1 MADTT
6 ESRTSRSDSPLCS
19 SGSEGNDDPF
29 EKETNEQPPGSPSR
43 KARPRKLSE
52 RAGKVKSKTVY
63 TVGRPPWYDSTG
75 QLQKAFMIGLC
86 GGSASGKTTVAK
98 RIISELGVPWVII
111 LSLDSFYK
119 VLTPEQHAAAQNN
132 EYNFDHPNSFDFD
145 LAVETLAKLKEGKSV
160 QVPIYDFTTHSRLAK
175 QKTVYGANVVIFE
188 GIMTFA
194 SKELLELLDMKIF
207 VDTDSDLRLA
217 RRLKRDISE
226 RGRDLSGVL
235 KQYDTF
241 VKPMFEQY
249 IAPFM
254 KISDIVVPWEG
265 ENTVAINLIVQHVR
279 TQLEKRGFNF
289 RSKLVTAHKGEPLP
303 NSLHIVEDT
312 PQHRGLQA
320 IIRDKDCPRDDFV
333 FYSQRLMRILIEK
346 AMSLLPFKTHTCTT
360 VHGGKYNG
368 IRFAGTGICGVSIL
382 RAGEALEDALVSV
395 AKDVKIGKILIQ
407 TNRDTHEPELHY
419 LRLPKDI
426 GKDHVLLMDATV
438 ASGAA
443 ALMAIRIL
451 LDHDVKEE
459 NIMFVSLIMA
469 KPGVHSIAHAF
480 PKVKIVTTAVD
491 PETNESYHIIPG
503 IGNFGNR
510 YFGTEF
516 E

>member
-1 MADTT
+1 MADVT
-6 ESRTSRSDSPLCS
+6 EKENIRSDSPIYS
-19 SGSEGNDDPF
+19 SGSESNEDVWDDEVSP
-29 EKETNEQPPGSPSR
+29 QPPSSPNCNGRSR
-43 KARPRKLSE
+43 KVSE
-52 RAGKVKSKTVY
+52 RTGKTRSKAVY
-63 TVGRPPWYDSTG
+63 TVGRPPWYDSNG
-75 QLQKAFMIGLC
+75 QLKQAFMIGIC

-98 RIISELGVPWVII
+98 KIINELGIPWVII

-119 VLTPEQHAAAQNN
+119 VLTPEQHEAAVRN
-132 EYNFDHPNSFDFD
+132 EYNFDHPDAFDFD
-145 LAVETLAKLKEGKSV
+145 LAVETLKKLKAGKSV
-160 QVPIYDFTTHSRLAK
+160 QLPIYDFASHSRLSK

-194 SKELLELLDMKIF
+194 SPALLKLLDMKVF
-207 VDTDSDLRLA
+207 VDNDSDIRLA
-217 RRLKRDISE
+217 RRLRRDISE
-226 RGRDLSGVL
+226 RGRDLAGVL
-235 KQYDTF
+235 KQYDMF

-249 IAPFM
+249 IAPSM

-289 RSKLVTAHKGEPLP
+289 RSKLVTAHQGQPLP
-303 NSLHIVEDT
+303 DILYMVEDT

-320 IIRDKDCPRDDFV
+320 IIRDKTCARDDFV

-346 AMSLLPFKTHTCTT
+346 AMSLLPFKPHTCTT
-360 VHGGKYNG
+360 VNGNKYKG
-368 IRFAGTGICGVSIL
+368 VQFAGSGICGVSIL

-407 TNRDTHEPELHY
+407 TNKDTYEPELHY

-426 GKDHVLLMDATV
+426 GKDHVILMDATV

-459 NIMFVSLIMA
+459 NIMFVSLIMGKA
-469 KPGVHSIAHAF
+469 GVHSIAFAF
-480 PKVKIVTTAVD
+480 PKVKIVTTEVD
-491 PETNESYHIIPG
+491 SVTNENYHIIPG

-510 YFGTEF
+510 YFGTEL